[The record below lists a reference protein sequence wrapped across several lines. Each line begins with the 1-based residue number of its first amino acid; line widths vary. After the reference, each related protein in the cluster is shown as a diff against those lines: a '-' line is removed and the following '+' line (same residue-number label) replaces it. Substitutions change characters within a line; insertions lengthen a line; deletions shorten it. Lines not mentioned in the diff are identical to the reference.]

1 MLAIYEYQDARATS
15 TARRP
20 PEIAHVLLA
29 LRLITNQGGDQNIAY
44 EPALRFEHDFWPVPE
59 IF

>member
-20 PEIAHVLLA
+20 PEVAHVLLA
-29 LRLITNQGGDQNIAY
+29 LRPTTNQGGDQNIAY
-44 EPALRFEHDFWPVPE
+44 EPAAKIRA
-59 IF
+59 

>member
-20 PEIAHVLLA
+20 PEVAHVLLA

-44 EPALRFEHDFWPVPE
+44 EPAAKIRA
-59 IF
+59 